1 MRDTKYRRS
10 KIALSQLKENIHASI
25 SIHDCIEIDFN
36 NVKELEGYINNDCA
50 LYIVTVKIIFDDNAC
65 NLKQHVR
72 VGIN

>member
-10 KIALSQLKENIHASI
+10 KIALSQLKEN
-25 SIHDCIEIDFN
+25 DCIEIDFN
-36 NVKELEGYINNDCA
+36 NVKELEGYINNDCV